1 MSHVFE
7 LSDEQY
13 AALEAYA
20 RKQGQTPEE
29 AFLAWVAAMT
39 TRQPGSR
46 AKKGSQPPAVAA
58 KEPLEQPA
66 PTAVRRGEQGEWDER
81 RGEIFA
87 NNDLDDFANDE

>member
-7 LSDEQY
+7 LTDEQY

-20 RKQGQTPEE
+20 RKQGQNPEE
-29 AFLAWVAAMT
+29 AFLAWVAAMM
-39 TRQPGSR
+39 RQPGSR
-46 AKKGSQPPAVAA
+46 AKQGSRLPAGAA
-58 KEPLEQPA
+58 KEPVAQPA
-66 PTAVRRGEQGEWDER
+66 RAAVRPGEQGEWDER

>member
-20 RKQGQTPEE
+20 HKQGQSPEE
-29 AFLAWVAAMT
+29 AFLGWVAAM

-46 AKKGSQPPAVAA
+46 AKKGSQPQAVAP
-58 KEPLEQPA
+58 KEPVAQPA
-66 PTAVRRGEQGEWDER
+66 QTAAVRPGEQGEWDER
-81 RGEIFA
+81 RGEVFA

>member
-7 LSDEQY
+7 LTDEQY

-20 RKQGQTPEE
+20 RKQEQSPEE
-29 AFLAWVAAMT
+29 AFLAWVTAM

-46 AKKGSQPPAVAA
+46 AKKGSRPQAVTPQ
-58 KEPLEQPA
+58 EPVAEPA
-66 PTAVRRGEQGEWDER
+66 PATVRPGEHGGWDER
-81 RGEIFA
+81 RSEIFA